1 MPEIEIRDNPKFR
14 SFLRNITE
22 TSFTGI
28 MWGVW
33 LYLLFPLVN
42 IVLWLLGIKNFHL
55 RIIEE
60 VGYKELIALI
70 EKIGLTVVTVFLVLR
85 LWGYYNYRR
94 FGMKNRRSS
103 SPAAHDYQMARHFN
117 MPFDDIKKLQSEKE
131 ISWKTV
137 DDDQGIPPV
146 WQSKR

>member
-22 TSFTGI
+22 TSFTGV

-33 LYLLFPLVN
+33 MYLLLPLVN
-42 IVLWLLGIKNFHL
+42 IVLWFFGIQYFHV
-55 RIIEE
+55 RVIEE
-60 VGYKELIALI
+60 VGYKDLLALLD
-70 EKIGLTVVTVFLVLR
+70 KIGWTVVAVFLVLR

-103 SPAAHDYQMARHFN
+103 SRISHDAHIAKIFN
-117 MPFDDIKKLQSEKE
+117 IPSEDIKRLQSEKE
-131 ISWKTV
+131 ISWKTG
-137 DDDQGIPPV
+137 DDDKNITPAWQGK
-146 WQSKR
+146 S